1 MGMTV
6 SLYFSTLPPE
16 KNTVIFFLKTCIEG
30 MNSYQLNIAVWK
42 NSNLGSAEM
51 PVVKNHPGIF
61 ADSVESLERKKER
74 EEGAVLFS

>member
-1 MGMTV
+1 M
-6 SLYFSTLPPE
+6 SLCFSTLQPE
-16 KNTVIFFLKTCIEG
+16 KNTVFFMKTFIEG
-30 MNSYQLNIAVWK
+30 MNSYQLNFAVWK